1 MALAMPLHFPSRYRS
16 SAGAATTAPI
26 AAILPV
32 TDIEATIAGL
42 FNPGDAIARLGR
54 VREMADLLHARLDK
68 LSSAGVAE
76 GLASGLHLELVVRKL
91 NLLFGSNCAAA
102 LGALHSLI
110 MARKPLAASGDAFHL
125 ARVLAGSVTGAAALK
140 ALLETPVRDARPDS
154 SSIRSEA
161 EKQALRAAN
170 YLIAVA
176 PLDMLVPRN
185 IGETTELAQRMLPAH
200 ERTEIAEPLAAGAY
214 RATIPAK
221 AILAAVAL
229 ARNPGAVLLPHLK
242 LAYFAW
248 CNGFHEEG
256 PGTPLD
262 SAKEDFFALS
272 GHARLAS

>member
-1 MALAMPLHFPSRYRS
+1 MSLHFPSRHRS
-16 SAGAATTAPI
+16 SAGVATAAPI

-32 TDIEATIAGL
+32 PDAEATIAAL
-42 FNPGDAIARLGR
+42 FNPADAIARLGS
-54 VREMADLLHARLDK
+54 VREMAALLHVRLEK

-76 GLASGLHLELVVRKL
+76 GLAPGLHQEFVVRKL
-91 NLLFGSNCAAA
+91 NLLFGSSCVAA
-102 LGALHSLI
+102 LAALHGLI
-110 MARKPLAASGDAFHL
+110 MARKPLAATGDAFHL
-125 ARVLAGSVTGAAALK
+125 ARVLAGSVTGAAALS
-140 ALLETPVRDARPDS
+140 ALLEAPVREARPDAS
-154 SSIRSEA
+154 TIRREA

-176 PLDMLVPRN
+176 PPDMPVPRN
-185 IGETTELAQRMLPAH
+185 IGEATGLAQRMLPTH

-229 ARNPGAVLLPHLK
+229 ARNPGAELLPHLK
-242 LAYFAW
+242 MAYFAW

-262 SAKEDFFALS
+262 SAKEHFFALPS
-272 GHARLAS
+272 ATRLAS

>member
-1 MALAMPLHFPSRYRS
+1 MSLHFSSRHRS
-16 SAGAATTAPI
+16 SAGTATTAPI

-32 TDIEATIAGL
+32 PDIEATIAAL
-42 FNPGDAIARLGR
+42 FNPGDAIARLGS
-54 VREMADLLHARLDK
+54 VREMADLLGEK
-68 LSSAGVAE
+68 LEKISSAGVVE
-76 GLASGLHLELVVRKL
+76 GLAPGLHVELVVRKL

-110 MARKPLAASGDAFHL
+110 MARKPLAATGDAFHL
-125 ARVLAGSVTGAAALK
+125 ARVLAGSVAGAAALS
-140 ALLETPVRDARPDS
+140 ALLEAPIRDARPDS
-154 SSIRSEA
+154 SIIRSGA

-200 ERTEIAEPLAAGAY
+200 ERTEIAEPLPAGAY

-229 ARNPGAVLLPHLK
+229 ARNPGAELLPHLK
-242 LAYFAW
+242 MAYFAW

-262 SAKEDFFALS
+262 SAKEHFFALPNCT
-272 GHARLAS
+272 RLAS

>member
-1 MALAMPLHFPSRYRS
+1 MTFAMFLHFSSRHRS
-16 SAGAATTAPI
+16 SADTATTAPI
-26 AAILPV
+26 AAIVAV
-32 TDIEATIAGL
+32 TAAEATIAAL
-42 FNPGDAIARLGR
+42 FNPGDAIARLGS
-54 VREMADLLHARLDK
+54 VREMTALLQVRLEK

-76 GLASGLHLELVVRKL
+76 DLAPHLHLELVARKL

-110 MARKPLAASGDAFHL
+110 MARRPLAATGDAFHL
-125 ARVLAGSVTGAAALK
+125 ARVLAGSVTGAAALS
-140 ALLETPVRDARPDS
+140 ALLEGAVRDARPGS
-154 SSIRSEA
+154 SGMRSEA

-185 IGETTELAQRMLPAH
+185 IGETAELAQRMLPAH
-200 ERTEIAEPLAAGAY
+200 ERSEIAEPLPAGAY

-221 AILAAVAL
+221 ALLAAVEL
-229 ARNPGAVLLPHLK
+229 ARNPGAALLPHLK

-262 SAKEDFFALS
+262 SAKEHFFALS
-272 GHARLAS
+272 GHTRLAS

>member
-1 MALAMPLHFPSRYRS
+1 M
-16 SAGAATTAPI
+16 TAPI

-32 TDIEATIAGL
+32 PDIEARIAAL
-42 FNPGDAIARLGR
+42 FNPGDAIARLGS
-54 VREMADLLHARLDK
+54 VREMAALLHVRLEK

-76 GLASGLHLELVVRKL
+76 SLAARLHQEFVVRKL
-91 NLLFGSNCAAA
+91 NLLFGSSCAAA
-102 LGALHSLI
+102 LAALHGLI
-110 MARKPLAASGDAFHL
+110 MARKPLAATGDAFHL
-125 ARVLAGSVTGAAALK
+125 ARVLAGSVTGAAALN
-140 ALLETPVRDARPDS
+140 ALLEAPVRDLRPDS
-154 SSIRSEA
+154 SIIRREA

-176 PLDMLVPRN
+176 PPYMPVPRN
-185 IGETTELAQRMLPAH
+185 IGEATGLAQRMLPAH

-229 ARNPGAVLLPHLK
+229 ARNPGAELLPHLK
-242 LAYFAW
+242 MAYFAW

-262 SAKEDFFALS
+262 SAKEHFFALPS
-272 GHARLAS
+272 GIRLAS